1 MEETGAVSVEDLAD
15 VLQAPG
21 IDVVVVTVTRTG
33 RVLVTVQQLP
43 GVMFP

>member
-21 IDVVVVTVTRTG
+21 IDVVVTVTRTG
-33 RVLVTVQQLP
+33 RVLVYVQQLP
-43 GVMFP
+43 GVMFL

>member
-1 MEETGAVSVEDLAD
+1 VEEAGAVSVEDLAD

-43 GVMFP
+43 DIIFP